1 MTENDSQPVSPA
13 DSPQPS
19 SSVGARFARVLGR
32 LRSIQRIKGILV
44 DAWYPL
50 MMFAVSRAGLMLL
63 SYLTLGTHR
72 ISPGLRR
79 FPNNLF
85 LDGFA
90 RWDSGWYGG
99 MVDQG
104 YIAPTAIAAGVQRNT
119 ALFPFYPIVVRAMK
133 LLVGDTWLAGLLV
146 SNIAFLAATVML
158 HKLVAKRLGDECARR
173 AVVLACVAPF
183 SVFFMAVYSESLFF
197 ALAIG
202 AFLAAERRHWL
213 WAGILAAL
221 AGATRVNGFLI
232 VPALALLYLEQIEF
246 KLGRIRWDVVFVAI
260 GLLGPVAHL
269 TFLWLRY
276 GSPLEFWNA
285 QYVHGWAKE
294 VPLSA
299 ALNELAM
306 GIKPSMLAI
315 GRGASLTFVQLLS
328 PAFLIVLVAWG
339 LWKKK
344 IAWSYAMWSV
354 LMTASA
360 FSKWTSAGR
369 YVSVVFPMYILMAIV
384 GERPTLYHG
393 LLALSCVLAAHQ
405 QVLFAL
411 WRWVA

>member
-1 MTENDSQPVSPA
+1 MTDIPPVS
-13 DSPQPS
+13 SMNTPQRS
-19 SSVGARFARVLGR
+19 SSVAPRFANGMG
-32 LRSIQRIKGILV
+32 RIKSVLL

-50 MMFAVSRAGLMLL
+50 MMFLVSRAALTLL
-63 SYLTLGTHR
+63 SYLSLGAHR

-79 FPNNLF
+79 FPDNLF

-104 YIAPTAIAAGVQRNT
+104 YIDPSAITAGVQRNT
-119 ALFPFYPIVVRAMK
+119 ALFPFYPLVVRAVK
-133 LLVGDTWLAGLLV
+133 VLVGNTWIAGMMV
-146 SNIAFLAATVML
+146 SNLAFLAAVVML
-158 HKLVAKRLGDECARR
+158 YQLVSKRWDESCARR

-183 SVFFMAVYSESLFF
+183 SVFFMSVYSESLFF
-197 ALAIG
+197 GLAIG

-213 WAGILAAL
+213 GAGVLAAL

-246 KLGRIRWDVVFVAI
+246 KLGRIRWNAVFVVV
-260 GLLGPVAHL
+260 GLLGPLVHL

-276 GSPLEFWNA
+276 GSPFEFWHA
-285 QYVHGWAKE
+285 QYVHGWGQE
-294 VPLSA
+294 VPISA
-299 ALNELAM
+299 ALTEFVA
-306 GIKPSMLAI
+306 GIKPSMLVI
-315 GRGASLTFVQLLS
+315 GRGASLTFVQLLT
-328 PAFLIVLVAWG
+328 PAFLVVLVAWG
-339 LWKKK
+339 VWKKK
-344 IAWSYAMWSV
+344 IAWSYATWSI

-360 FSKWTSAGR
+360 FTKWTSAGR
-369 YVSVVFPMYILMAIV
+369 YVSVVFPTYILMAIL